1 MNYSGMSKGMAY
13 RIQLIDE
20 FVQVVAPDVE
30 RQWSDGESWSGLDQ
44 VECRL
49 RCNGREALVM
59 VTEDS
64 VRMAGVGVVVRA
76 MQIAHSVGEAL
87 Q

>member
-30 RQWSDGESWSGLDQ
+30 RQWSDGESGPGLDQ

-49 RCNGREALVM
+49 RYNGREALVM

-64 VRMAGVGVVVRA
+64 VRMAEIGVVVRA
-76 MQIAHSVGEAL
+76 MQIAHATGQA
-87 Q
+87 